1 MLGLTSDSVHAICTP
16 QAESPNSSGT
26 GINLIS
32 MPMYASRHANSVFV
46 PRRKG
51 TVEVFSVGD
60 VVAPDVD
67 IDNPKFV
74 PVDSQQPLRS
84 RVSFCQLQLFP

>member
-1 MLGLTSDSVHAICTP
+1 
-16 QAESPNSSGT
+16 
-26 GINLIS
+26 

-51 TVEVFSVGD
+51 TVEVFSVGS

-74 PVDSQQPLRS
+74 PVEWYIPGNGARNDCHGMICWRRIGTPGIW
-84 RVSFCQLQLFP
+84 

>member
-1 MLGLTSDSVHAICTP
+1 MVP
-16 QAESPNSSGT
+16 
-26 GINLIS
+26 GINLVS
-32 MPMYASRHANSVFV
+32 MPMYSSRHANSVFV

-51 TVEVFSVGD
+51 TVEVFQVGS

-74 PVDSQQPLRS
+74 PVDACFGRE
-84 RVSFCQLQLFP
+84 